1 MTEKPPVNRVN
12 RWFAVMITAI
22 VAISVAAIVVSLVA
36 SSMGV
41 HADASSNAFWM
52 TVFTIPLV
60 GFPIAILLII
70 AFMVS
75 VAVRR
80 SRQVRS

>member
-1 MTEKPPVNRVN
+1 MTEKPSVNRVN
-12 RWFAVMITAI
+12 KWFAVMITVI
-22 VAISVAAIVVSLVA
+22 VAVSVAAIVVSLVA
-36 SSMGV
+36 SSLGV
-41 HADASSNAFWM
+41 HADASSNTFWM

-70 AFMVS
+70 AFMIS

>member
-1 MTEKPPVNRVN
+1 MTEKPSVNRVN
-12 RWFAVMITAI
+12 RWFAVMITVI
-22 VAISVAAIVVSLVA
+22 VAVSVAAIVVSLVA
-36 SSMGV
+36 SSLGV
-41 HADASSNAFWM
+41 HADASSNTFWM

-70 AFMVS
+70 AFMIS